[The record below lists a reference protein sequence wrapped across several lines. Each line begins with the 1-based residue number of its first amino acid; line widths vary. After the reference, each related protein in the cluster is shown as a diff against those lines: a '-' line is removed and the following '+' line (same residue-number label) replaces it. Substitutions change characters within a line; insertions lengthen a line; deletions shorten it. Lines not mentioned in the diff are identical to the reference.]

1 MTGADGCG
9 TVVGATVVGSVV
21 VDEASGVVVG
31 ASVIGGV
38 VVGGSV
44 DVVVAVATVVV
55 DVVDVVAVGG
65 GGVLGDAVVGPVL
78 DGSTAVDVDVDVDV
92 ESGGGGAAVRP
103 AHAATV
109 RNAASAHARNLMEQ
123 YYYDA
128 SPVRRGEQP
137 LHRG

>member
-9 TVVGATVVGSVV
+9 SVVEATVVGSAV
-21 VDEASGVVVG
+21 VDGAGGVVVG
-31 ASVIGGV
+31 GSVAGSV

-44 DVVVAVATVVV
+44 DVVVTGTMVVV
-55 DVVDVVAVGG
+55 DVFGARVVGN
-65 GGVLGDAVVGPVL
+65 AVVGLVL
-78 DGSTAVDVDVDVDV
+78 DRSTAVDVAVAVAVEVDV
-92 ESGGGGAAVRP
+92 ESGGAAVRP

-128 SPVRRGEQP
+128 SPARRGEQP
-137 LHRG
+137 LHRA